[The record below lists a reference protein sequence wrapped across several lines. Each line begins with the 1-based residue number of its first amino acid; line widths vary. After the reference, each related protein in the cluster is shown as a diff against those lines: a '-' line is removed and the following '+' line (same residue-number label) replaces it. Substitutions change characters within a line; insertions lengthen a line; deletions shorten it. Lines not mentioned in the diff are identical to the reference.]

1 MLNRSIKLIKRPA
14 GEVKD
19 SDFEWQQEELP
30 ALEAN
35 QVLLQNLYIAL
46 DPALRNWMDDDP
58 NSYIP
63 PVALG
68 SVMSASCLSRVVES
82 RHPDFAVGTITRGLG
97 GWAEYS
103 IVGSGG
109 ARQVPGL
116 EIIDPEA
123 GLPLSN
129 YLSHC
134 GTTGLTAYFG
144 LFEVG
149 QPKTDETVL
158 ISGAAGAVGSIVGQ
172 LAKNKAGCR
181 VVGIAGSAEKCAWLK
196 DIGFDA
202 VINYRECGDMEQA
215 IRQACPDG
223 IDLFFDN
230 VGGEIL
236 DAALMNL
243 NFKARVLMC
252 GTISNYNDDLDQRPG
267 PRNMWQLLVKNARI
281 EGFTVGY
288 YGDRWPK
295 ATKALA
301 TMTLNGEL
309 TGKEHIVQGL
319 DELLPAFRGLFHGEN
334 KGRLLVELSAQ

>member
-1 MLNRSIKLIKRPA
+1 MLNRSIKLIRRPV

-30 ALEAN
+30 ALLEN

-63 PVALG
+63 PVQLG
-68 SVMSASCLSRVVES
+68 EVMSASCLSRVVES
-82 RHPDFAVGTITRGLG
+82 RHPDFPIGTITRGLG
-97 GWAEYS
+97 SWSEYS
-103 IVGSGG
+103 IVGSDG

-116 EIIDPEA
+116 ETLKPEA

-129 YLSHC
+129 YLSLC

-144 LFEVG
+144 LLEVG
-149 QPKTDETVL
+149 QPKEGETIL

-172 LAKNKAGCR
+172 LVKNKGNCHI
-181 VVGIAGSAEKCAWLK
+181 VGIAGSKEKCAWLQE
-196 DIGFDA
+196 IGFDA
-202 VINYRECGDMEQA
+202 VINYRDCENMEEA

-267 PRNMWQLLVKNARI
+267 PKNMWQLLVKNARI

-288 YGDRWPK
+288 YGARWPE
-295 ATKALA
+295 ATKELA
-301 TMTLNGEL
+301 AMTLKGEL
-309 TGKEHIVQGL
+309 KGKEHIVYGL

-334 KGRLLVELSAQ
+334 QGRLLVELAAQ